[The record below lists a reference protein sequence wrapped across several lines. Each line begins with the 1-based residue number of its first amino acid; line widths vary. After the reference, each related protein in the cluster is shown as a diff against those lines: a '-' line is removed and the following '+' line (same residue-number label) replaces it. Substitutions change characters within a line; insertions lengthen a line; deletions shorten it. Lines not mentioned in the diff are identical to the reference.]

1 MRYMLIIL
9 LLACVSCRPS
19 RENSLAEAE
28 RVEKEM
34 LASAEAERVEE
45 EVVAPIDP
53 KHLLDGSGGTIDEPK
68 HVLDAFGGTIK
79 GKDLGEWGGGVTFRE
94 PDGSEHQLI
103 DDNSRGI
110 FSMPFGLVAVTGFAH
125 MGENRGDIYL
135 ISRDIDGRAKA
146 DKTLTLSGWPCEV
159 RASDTEIMLRVF
171 QGYETAPN
179 TRRTPNYNCY
189 SLQSPIDIVK
199 TSCPLVIPEGC
210 FQ

>member
-1 MRYMLIIL
+1 MRYLLAIL

-19 RENSLAEAE
+19 SEDSL
-28 RVEKEM
+28 V
-34 LASAEAERVEE
+34 EAERVEE
-45 EVVAPIDP
+45 EVVAPLAPPEHVADP
-53 KHLLDGSGGTIDEPK
+53 FTE
-68 HVLDAFGGTIK
+68 HVLDAFGGTIT
-79 GKDLGEWGGGVTFRE
+79 GKDLGEWGGEVTFRE
-94 PDGSEHQLI
+94 PDGSVHQLI

-110 FSMPFGLVAVTGFAH
+110 FNMPFGLVAVTGLAH
-125 MGENRGDIYL
+125 LGENRGGIYL
-135 ISRDIDGRAKA
+135 ISRDRDGRVKA

-179 TRRTPNYNCY
+179 ARATPNYNCY
-189 SLQSPIDIVK
+189 SLQSPTDIVK